1 MAREVNLLL
10 SLQMK
15 TVSSEFLVF
24 INFVDMY
31 SFQISSHTKCRSLLL
46 KVVVVVFFNLFCF
59 FYSLQNG
66 KHFILKG
73 KTLLSQIVYTKLA

>member
-1 MAREVNLLL
+1 MAIEVNLSL

-31 SFQISSHTKCRSLLL
+31 SFQISSNTKCRSLFL
-46 KVVVVVFFNLFCF
+46 KVVVVFLKFVLF
-59 FYSLQNG
+59 LL
-66 KHFILKG
+66 FI
-73 KTLLSQIVYTKLA
+73 TKW

>member
-1 MAREVNLLL
+1 MAIEVNLLL

-46 KVVVVVFFNLFCF
+46 KVVVVFFFICF
-59 FYSLQNG
+59 VS
-66 KHFILKG
+66 FIHYKMVN
-73 KTLLSQIVYTKLA
+73 TLS

>member
-1 MAREVNLLL
+1 MAIEVNLLL

-31 SFQISSHTKCRSLLL
+31 SFHISSHTKCRSLLL
-46 KVVVVVFFNLFCF
+46 KVVVIFLKFVLF
-59 FYSLQNG
+59 LL
-66 KHFILKG
+66 FI
-73 KTLLSQIVYTKLA
+73 TKW

>member
-1 MAREVNLLL
+1 MAIEVNLFL

-15 TVSSEFLVF
+15 TVSSEFLEF

-46 KVVVVVFFNLFCF
+46 KVVVVFFKFVLF
-59 FYSLQNG
+59 LL
-66 KHFILKG
+66 FI
-73 KTLLSQIVYTKLA
+73 TKW

>member
-1 MAREVNLLL
+1 MAIEVNLLL

-46 KVVVVVFFNLFCF
+46 KVVVVFFKICF
-59 FYSLQNG
+59 VP
-66 KHFILKG
+66 FIHYKMVN
-73 KTLLSQIVYTKLA
+73 TLS

>member
-1 MAREVNLLL
+1 MAIEVNLLL

-31 SFQISSHTKCRSLLL
+31 SFQISSPTKCRSLLL
-46 KVVVVVFFNLFCF
+46 KVVVVFLNLFCF

-73 KTLLSQIVYTKLA
+73 KTLLSQIVHTKLA

>member
-1 MAREVNLLL
+1 MAIEVNLLL

-46 KVVVVVFFNLFCF
+46 KVVVVFLNLFCF

-73 KTLLSQIVYTKLA
+73 KTLLPQIVHTKLA

>member
-1 MAREVNLLL
+1 MAIEVNLLL

-46 KVVVVVFFNLFCF
+46 KVVVVFFFKFVLF
-59 FYSLQNG
+59 LL
-66 KHFILKG
+66 FI
-73 KTLLSQIVYTKLA
+73 TKW

>member
-1 MAREVNLLL
+1 MAIEVNLLL

-15 TVSSEFLVF
+15 TVSSEFLGF

-46 KVVVVVFFNLFCF
+46 KVVVFFLNLFCF

-73 KTLLSQIVYTKLA
+73 KTLLSQIVHTTLA